1 MLNNKAGLPLEN
13 QISKRIAVATDDNL
27 TVAGHVGRCRAFIV
41 FETDNSKILN
51 KEIRE
56 NNFTNHRQ
64 QGMHNEE
71 HQHHNEHHHNEVHS
85 HSHHNLIDG
94 LSDCASVI
102 FTTGGWRLIEDLKAH
117 NLTPILT
124 NEKFA
129 EDAVLKYLKGEL
141 ISNEEN
147 GCSGHQH

>member
-1 MLNNKAGLPLEN
+1 MLNEVSSPVANQVSNK
-13 QISKRIAVATDDNL
+13 IAVATDDNL

-41 FETDNSKILN
+41 FETNGSKILN

-64 QGMHNEE
+64 QGRHSEE
-71 HQHHNEHHHNEVHS
+71 HYHHNEHHHNETHS

-94 LSDCASVI
+94 LHDCSSVI
-102 FTTGGWRLIEDLKAH
+102 FTTGGWRLIEDLKDH

-141 ISNEEN
+141 SSNEEN